1 MGETVLFIPRTL
13 PVGKKDF
20 LQVDGEMEREV
31 HHGVTISVI
40 YRIHHVYLH
49 LFHGSRHCYWIM
61 RKVPH
66 GLGFWASL
74 RTLALS
80 GKVNLLLII

>member
-1 MGETVLFIPRTL
+1 MGEMVLFIPQTL
-13 PVGKKDF
+13 PVGKNDF
-20 LQVDGEMEREV
+20 LQVDGEMEPEV

-40 YRIHHVYLH
+40 YRIHI
-49 LFHGSRHCYWIM
+49 LFTFISWSPGLLLDNGE
-61 RKVPH
+61 VPH

-80 GKVNLLLII
+80 GKLTLLLTI